1 MKEVKEM
8 TIEEKK
14 SWLTSASDEELVK
27 QLMGLVAEEAVQ
39 CSYGERQKDIELT
52 KAEIMSR
59 MAK

>member
-1 MKEVKEM
+1 M

-27 QLMGLVAEEAVQ
+27 QLMSLVAEEAVQ
-39 CSYGERQKDIELT
+39 CSYGERQRDIELT